1 MVEAA
6 MEETEVVAT
15 GGQKLEM
22 ASVNL
27 EGVSWK
33 HLFMFLFLACHF
45 GKVTAMD
52 EEEGFLQTEEFY
64 SIMVGVAGFW
74 GGVFSTGGIYLLMVL
89 AKRCYNPE
97 EAIKAGN

>member
-1 MVEAA
+1 ML
-6 MEETEVVAT
+6 MTLCQ
-15 GGQKLEM
+15 G
-22 ASVNL
+22 ASGL
-27 EGVSWK
+27 
-33 HLFMFLFLACHF
+33 LFLFLILAAVSL
-45 GKVTAMD
+45 GKVAAEEE